1 MRDTAVDALRR
12 WSITRISAGALR
24 DVETAVAVSVPAIA
38 HGSEDSSPG
47 SRGALTS

>member
-1 MRDTAVDALRR
+1 MWDRAVDALRR

-24 DVETAVAVSVPAIA
+24 AAVAVSVPVIA

>member
-12 WSITRISAGALR
+12 WSIIRISAGGLR

-47 SRGALTS
+47 SRGGLTS